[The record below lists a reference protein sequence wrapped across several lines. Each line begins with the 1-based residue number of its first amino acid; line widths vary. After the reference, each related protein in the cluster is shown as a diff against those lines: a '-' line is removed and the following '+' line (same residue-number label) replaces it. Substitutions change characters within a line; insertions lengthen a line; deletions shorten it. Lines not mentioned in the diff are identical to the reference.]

1 MISLV
6 PQGHGVEE
14 WAECVGLDQSLQ
26 TCMAGN
32 STSPLLA
39 DETSES
45 RVLEPQ
51 ESLGVQPSLPVLAPF
66 GPGRCLY
73 REPLLQAPSL
83 CSWA

>member
-6 PQGHGVEE
+6 PRGHGVEE

-26 TCMAGN
+26 TCTAGN

-45 RVLEPQ
+45 R
-51 ESLGVQPSLPVLAPF
+51 
-66 GPGRCLY
+66 GP
-73 REPLLQAPSL
+73 
-83 CSWA
+83 